1 MHTHDGIAPG
11 ASGLLAD
18 AFDLPA
24 LDASLSQTRFAGKL
38 HYFATIGSTST
49 HAMAQ
54 ADEGAPDGSVYFAEE
69 QTAGR
74 GRGAHSWASPA
85 GTGLYFS
92 VLLRPRLSPGD
103 ALWFSL
109 AAGLA
114 VHAAVER
121 VTSLQADIRWPN
133 DLLLGRHKFC
143 GILTEMNAEV
153 TRVRHLVIGIGIN
166 VRQPE
171 FPDEIRRIATSLRIE
186 TGRDWPRQKIL
197 AAVLTELEDEIVA
210 LTAPS
215 RIEAATAS
223 ILERLEQRS
232 SWIRGKQVFVEGM
245 DGYEGITDGLD
256 PRGFLQIRTG
266 QGLKTVLSGGVR
278 ERN

>member
-1 MHTHDGIAPG
+1 MHTHDGIT
-11 ASGLLAD
+11 AD
-18 AFDLPA
+18 AFDLRA
-24 LDASLSQTRFAGKL
+24 LNESLEQTRFAGKL
-38 HYFATIGSTST
+38 HHFATIGSTST

-54 ADEGAPDGSVYFAEE
+54 ADEGAPDGGVYFADE

-121 VTSLQADIRWPN
+121 VTTLRADVRWPN

-171 FPDEIRRIATSLRIE
+171 FPEDIRKIATSLRIE
-186 TGRDWPRQKIL
+186 TGRDWSRQDVL
-197 AAVLTELEDEIVA
+197 AAVLSELEAEIVA
-210 LTAPS
+210 LTSPAG
-215 RIEAATAS
+215 IEEATAS
-223 ILERLEQRS
+223 ILKRLEHKS
-232 SWIRGKQVFVEGM
+232 SWIRGKRVFVEGM
-245 DGYEGITDGLD
+245 DGYEGTTEGLD
-256 PRGFLQIRTG
+256 QRGFLRIRTA

-278 ERN
+278 EQV

>member
-1 MHTHDGIAPG
+1 MT
-11 ASGLLAD
+11 AD
-18 AFDLPA
+18 AFDLRI
-24 LDASLSQTRFAGKL
+24 LNDSLARTRFAGKL
-38 HYFATIGSTST
+38 HHFATIGSTST

-54 ADEGAPDGSVYFAEE
+54 AEVGAPDGEVYFADE

-74 GRGAHSWASPA
+74 GRGAHSWSSPT

-121 VTSLQADIRWPN
+121 VTTLRADIRWPN

-171 FPDEIRRIATSLRIE
+171 FPEDIRRIATSLRIE
-186 TGRDWPRQKIL
+186 TGRDWSRQDVL
-197 AAVLTELEDEIVA
+197 AAVLTELEAEIAA
-210 LTAPS
+210 LSSPS
-215 RIEAATAS
+215 GIEQATAS
-223 ILERLEQRS
+223 ILKRLEKSS
-232 SWIRGKQVFVEGM
+232 SWIRGKRVFVEGM
-245 DGYEGITDGLD
+245 EGYEGVTEGLD
-256 PRGFLQIRTG
+256 QRGFLRIRTA

-278 ERN
+278 EQKGS